1 MTKGKDKEKEKKEK
15 TNTSGGEASQFF
27 QGKDVESQNAPV
39 QVTSEKVIDLLNQ
52 AQLASSESKLECLK
66 QVQELIINKD
76 PALLDNFLDEILIFQ
91 QDRSADVRRFVVT
104 FIEEACKKD
113 PDLLPQTVGC
123 LAYMLGD
130 DNIVISKRVML
141 ACNSLYK
148 VALQIVCKLRTIKED
163 IRAMWE
169 TMTEM
174 KRNICGMIESDNDG
188 VRTHAIKFMEMLI
201 LVHSLKP
208 KDMAEP
214 NTMSANKKDPKREEI
229 SIDVVPPNHPF
240 VKQEELI
247 SEGMTTLEA
256 LLALCASA
264 SISSVNLMAV
274 LSSLT
279 SIGKQRPAFV
289 STVIKAFE
297 SLHANL
303 PPTLSKSQVSSV
315 RKNLKM
321 QLFLLLKL
329 PLVEQYQTQIGTLL
343 TDLGAT
349 SSEIQKSMPKID
361 ARKRRVGEES
371 AMQKSK
377 PESPAAQFSLS
388 KAIELTTAD
397 IVPKLS
403 KESVTDLVLVSM
415 LFLPRSM
422 PSHFQETFTPIAAA
436 GSPAQAEHLARLM
449 ATQMTNAGIGVG
461 VETAKEIAAAE
472 AIAEAE
478 AKKKQ
483 QKEPKSIPVVG
494 SSSSTNAD
502 GEKQPEQNMQAK
514 YKELSAKQPRSITD
528 IAAELKSGSKTSQT
542 ASTRLRKI
550 KQFKLGDVTRE
561 LSVDERKS
569 MLLSSYARILRSDK
583 QALVSGYST
592 ERNKVIVGLAMQ
604 FYGQLTDALIKF
616 VMEDFRTRIDLGIL
630 WLYQEYVKEECHRS
644 GSTMDADSQY
654 AICLKKIL
662 NGMKETLEPR
672 DKLFTKFL
680 LEAPVLSDGVRRI
693 IKDYCMDPSRVMV
706 GFSTL
711 RELISRTPAKCQ
723 EWLQLL
729 LELTTAEIEQVRVQA
744 IHSAKKLH
752 SRIEFTEQVEDF
764 ALHSL
769 RQLLQPTPPMKDID
783 PNEIQN
789 DDVLEWTEESI
800 KAYLYLYLALLPTNH
815 SLFLNLADVYVDSSP
830 LIKRAILRHLEHPV
844 RAIGMNS
851 PELLRLVE
859 NCPGGAE
866 TLVTRVLHIVTDKN
880 PPTLELVQK
889 VKDLYN
895 KRVSDVRFLIP
906 VLNGLTKAEI
916 VDVLPK
922 LISQTPNVVKEV
934 FNRLLGSFQSESTV
948 AINPPLSPSELL
960 VSLHTIEAKSDV
972 KAIMKAINI
981 CFGEKEIYTQEVL
994 AVVIQQLMDVVPLPT
1009 LFMRTVIQSLGM
1021 CPRLVGFVMNIL
1033 AKLIGKQ
1040 VWKYPKVWQGF
1051 IKCCQMTKPQSFP
1064 VLLQLPHSQ
1073 LEVILEASPDIK
1085 AELFK
1090 HVGTL
1095 THNQRSHIPPQLMK
1109 LIEGD
1114 APKDSSPQ
1122 DEVVAVDNDKR
1133 KRKIDVSKDSGKDKK
1148 KKDK

>member
-1 MTKGKDKEKEKKEK
+1 MKGKERKDKSLA
-15 TNTSGGEASQFF
+15 SGGEASQFF
-27 QGKDVESQNAPV
+27 HGKDVETQNAPL

-52 AQLASSESKLECLK
+52 AQLASSENKLDYLK
-66 QVQELIINKD
+66 QVQELIVNKD

-104 FIEEACKKD
+104 FIEDACKKD

-130 DNIVISKRVML
+130 ENIIVSKRVML

-148 VALQIVCKLRTIKED
+148 VALQMVCKLRTMKED
-163 IRAMWE
+163 IRSMWE
-169 TMTEM
+169 AMTEL
-174 KRNICGMIESDNDG
+174 KRNICGMIESENDG

-201 LVHSLKP
+201 LVHSMKP
-208 KDMAEP
+208 KSPDE
-214 NTMSANKKDPKREEI
+214 MSMSKKDNKKDKEV
-229 SIDVVPPNHPF
+229 SIDIVPANHPL
-240 VKQEELI
+240 VKYDELVN
-247 SEGMTTLEA
+247 EGMTTLEA

-264 SISSVNLMAV
+264 NISSVNLMAV

-279 SIGKQRPAFV
+279 SIGKQRVSFV
-289 STVIKAFE
+289 STVIKSFE

-321 QLFLLLKL
+321 QLFSLIKL
-329 PLVEQYQTQIGTLL
+329 PLAEQYHTQIGTLL

-349 SSEIQKSMPKID
+349 SSEIQKAMPKID
-361 ARKRRVGEES
+361 SRKRRVEEEAS
-371 AMQKSK
+371 LIKNDKS
-377 PESPAAQFSLS
+377 EGPAVQFSLS

-397 IVPKLS
+397 IVPKLT
-403 KESVTDLVLVSM
+403 KQAVTDLVLVSM

-436 GSPAQAEHLARLM
+436 GSATQAEHLGRLM

-461 VETAKEIAAAE
+461 VDTAKEIAAAE

-478 AKKKQ
+478 AKNKLL
-483 QKEPKSIPVVG
+483 KEPKSIPVVG
-494 SSSSTNAD
+494 ASTSNTVD
-502 GEKQPEQNMQAK
+502 PDKQQQVTAK
-514 YKELSAKQPRSITD
+514 YKEFSVKQPRSIRD

-550 KQFKLGDVTRE
+550 KQFKLNDVTRAMNI
-561 LSVDERKS
+561 DDRKA
-569 MLLSSYARILRSDK
+569 MLLSAYARILRCDK
-583 QALVSGYST
+583 QAVLSGYTT
-592 ERNKVIVGLAMQ
+592 ERHKLVVGLAMQ

-630 WLYQEYVKEECHRS
+630 WLYQEYVKEECQQK
-644 GSTMDADSQY
+644 GSTKHSKSQY
-654 AICLKKIL
+654 AMCLKKIL
-662 NGMKETLEPR
+662 KGMKECLEPR

-680 LEAPVLSDGVRRI
+680 LEAPVLSDGVRKI
-693 IKDYCMDPSRVMV
+693 IKDYCMDPARLMV
-706 GFSTL
+706 RFSSL

-752 SRIEFTEQVEDF
+752 SRFEFTEQVEDF

-769 RQLLQPTPPMKDID
+769 RQLLLSTPPMKDMD
-783 PNEIQN
+783 EEQ
-789 DDVLEWTEESI
+789 LQEAHEWTEESI

-815 SLFLNLADVYVDSSP
+815 SLFLNLAEVYVDSSA

-859 NCPGGAE
+859 NCPTGAE
-866 TLVTRVLHIVTDKN
+866 TLVTRVLRIVTDKN
-880 PPTLELVQK
+880 PPTVELVQK
-889 VKDLYN
+889 VKDLYH

-906 VLNGLTKAEI
+906 VLNGLNKGEI
-916 VDVLPK
+916 IEVLPK

-948 AINPPLSPSELL
+948 AITPPLSPSELL
-960 VSLHTIEAKSDV
+960 VSLHTIESKSDV

-994 AVVIQQLMDVVPLPT
+994 AVVIQQLMDVAPLPT

-1033 AKLIGKQ
+1033 SKLINKQ
-1040 VWKYPKVWQGF
+1040 VWKHPKVWQGF

-1064 VLLQLPHSQ
+1064 VLLQLPKKQ
-1073 LEVILEASPDIK
+1073 LENILEATPDIK
-1085 AELFK
+1085 TELVK
-1090 HVGTL
+1090 HVENL
-1095 THNQRSHIPPQLMK
+1095 TYNQRSHIPKSLMQL
-1109 LIEGD
+1109 LED
-1114 APKDSSPQ
+1114 DTPKDSSQ
-1122 DEVVAVDNDKR
+1122 DEDSHDVSSDKR
-1133 KRKIDVSKDSGKDKK
+1133 KRRMEVSKDSVKDKK
-1148 KKDK
+1148 KKSES